1 MRISRIEKTEQ
12 LCSGFSQLDGKDQ
25 ENVFGLLQ
33 GLLFAKLKTDPAM
46 MPKDNPTRNAEE
58 KQG

>member
-1 MRISRIEKTEQ
+1 MRINEKEKPEK
-12 LCSGFSQLDGKDQ
+12 LCSGFSQLDGKEQ

-33 GLLFAKLKTDPAM
+33 GLLFAKLKTDSAM
-46 MPKDNPTRNAEE
+46 ASADSTTRNEDE

>member
-1 MRISRIEKTEQ
+1 MRINKTEKAEQ
-12 LCSGFSQLDGKDQ
+12 LCSGFSQLDEKEQ

-33 GLLFAKLKTDPAM
+33 GLLFAKLKNDLAM
-46 MPKDNPTRNAEE
+46 VSKDNPTRNEEE